1 MPQSIA
7 VSARTELGTRPKA
20 ANASTSSTALPP
32 GTGKLGPAA
41 AAARANL
48 SAACPGPT
56 LTRMHAHAIDR
67 NKPPI

>member
-1 MPQSIA
+1 MPQNIA

-41 AAARANL
+41 ARANL